1 MYLSIITI
9 NYNNSVGLQ
18 NTIESVKKQS
28 ACNEFEYIIIDGGST
43 DQSVDII
50 KENQDIVQYWISEKD
65 HGIYDAI
72 NKGINV
78 AKNDYIYFLNS
89 GDLLYN
95 SEVLEKLVKQLS
107 GEDIIYG
114 NLLISTP
121 EKKWLKSY
129 PSELSF
135 TYFLIDSLP
144 HSGGVF
150 ILRES
155 FRGNLMLY
163 DTSLRIVADWKW
175 FIIALFKENYSYKYL
190 NEIIGIFDF
199 SGISARLENQ
209 QILKFEKQR
218 VLDENFPRIYNEMYE
233 LINCRRELLMKNS
246 SRYLNFF
253 IKLRKILPF

>member
-1 MYLSIITI
+1 MHLSIITI
-9 NYNNSVGLQ
+9 NYNNKDGLNQTINSVLNQTYTG
-18 NTIESVKKQS
+18 
-28 ACNEFEYIIIDGGST
+28 FEYIIIDGGST
-43 DQSVDII
+43 DGSVDII
-50 KENQDIVQYWISEKD
+50 TYHSKKITYWISEKD
-65 HGIYDAI
+65 QGIYNAI
-72 NKGINV
+72 NKGIDI
-78 AKNDYIYFLNS
+78 AKNDYVFFLNS

-95 SEVLEKLVKQLS
+95 SEVLEKAINQLS

-121 EKKWLKSY
+121 KKKWLKTY
-129 PSELSF
+129 PSNLSF

-150 ILRES
+150 ILRKS
-155 FRGNLMLY
+155 FRENLMFY
-163 DTSLRIVADWKW
+163 DNSLKIVADWKW

-218 VLDENFPRIYNEMYE
+218 ILDENFPRIYNEMYE